1 MVDLSAIAALAG
13 LPEPAGWQKRLLEE
27 MLASRTKGTPPMRVT
42 WSRTQRSGKMIAT
55 RYAIWA
61 QLASEG
67 HAHFLAR
74 DGLWCGTGDM
84 RQLATLGPLW
94 ERLR

>member
-1 MVDLSAIAALAG
+1 MPDLVAIAALAG
-13 LPEPAGWQKRLLEE
+13 LPELTGWQKRLLEE
-27 MLASRTKGTPPMRVT
+27 MLNPHDEGTPRMRVM

-67 HAHFLAR
+67 HTHVLAR
-74 DGLWCGTGDM
+74 DGLWCGTGDI
-84 RQLATLGPLW
+84 RQLATFGPLW